1 MKKERDHLIR
11 DHMRHIYFNM
21 EDIVKRKNLNRLFL
35 KVGLVILTTKY
46 REEEARMVKNLSP

>member
-21 EDIVKRKNLNRLFL
+21 EDIVKQKFLN
-35 KVGLVILTTKY
+35 
-46 REEEARMVKNLSP
+46 